1 MKVLLPIDVLHPH
14 KAYVAELE
22 RILPIK
28 DADIKLLYVAEGS
41 SGFEKL
47 LAATGKTV
55 TELDEQLKSRA
66 LKVLDEVVEV
76 LKPKAKSVERQVLE
90 GNPQAVIEQIV
101 LAENYDVTVINAEH
115 NEFQDQRPLGST
127 ASNVVK
133 HGSGTIV
140 ILRPKKLTPKP
151 FGKVLVALDGSD
163 QALNALRVFI
173 QQFDAVGRKLEFL
186 LLNVVSI
193 VGIWKFV
200 SPVEFIASVEDNL
213 NMAGEAI
220 LADGEKLLSEFGLMP
235 KELFIRTGDI
245 ANEVIKAANDTDA
258 DLILVGAQGKTAV
271 QHLLLGSVSYKL
283 SQHVSI
289 PLVVVK

>member
-1 MKVLLPIDVLHPH
+1 MKVLLPIDILHPH
-14 KAYVAELE
+14 KAYLAELE

-28 DADIKLLYVAEGS
+28 DADIKLLYVAEDS
-41 SGFEKL
+41 SSFEKL
-47 LAATGKTV
+47 LAAAGKTA

-66 LKVLDEVVEV
+66 FKVLDEVVEV
-76 LKPKAKSVERQVLE
+76 LKPKARSIESQVLA
-90 GNPQAVIEQIV
+90 GNPQSVIGQIA
-101 LAENYDVTVINAEH
+101 LEEKFDITVISAEH

-127 ASNVVK
+127 ASDVVK

-151 FGKVLVALDGSD
+151 FGKVLVALDGSE
-163 QALNALRVFI
+163 QALNALRLFI
-173 QQFDAVGRKLEFL
+173 QQFDAVDRKLEFL

-235 KELFIRTGDI
+235 KDMFIRTGDI
-245 ANEVIKAANDTDA
+245 ANEVIKAASDTDA

-283 SQHVSI
+283 SQHASI